1 MEKTASNKARK
12 LIENQIFEL
21 FLSKGNQMMRTKN
34 YKNGELYLKARLESV
49 NYTQI
54 MKGFKCQFEHE
65 FKSMGY
71 WKGFLVLK

>member
-1 MEKTASNKARK
+1 
-12 LIENQIFEL
+12 
-21 FLSKGNQMMRTKN
+21 MRTKN
-34 YKNGELYLKARLESV
+34 SKNGNQKFQRQVESV